1 MPGLVDYGSDD
12 SEEQGEVAATTTAAA
27 PPVKAPPVKAP
38 PVKAPPAKAP
48 SDARPATPAKASA
61 PPRIHAKKVAE
72 IKKELVLAKS
82 ATSVVQVVRNS
93 MDQWDRRWGAHALY
107 SIAKR
112 STARTR
118 QEWAVDRAVV
128 RVANKLKT
136 ESAADALPT
145 GRMDDE
151 DAEVILL
158 SLEALR
164 RMALQGKE
172 EQRPPLEAFLK
183 RFEAA
188 KWKYPVKTLSR
199 FYWLSAPLKL
209 QGVEAVPPELRPRA
223 IELGGVELSLI
234 VEAMRQQGAR
244 DLALL
249 EKVIGRL
256 KEKDIHKNLSATDL
270 VELAE
275 GLAELEQR
283 DEAALRPLGQELQRR
298 RGELTPDEAHRIQ
311 NAFQTLKLPLSQ
323 VWAPP
328 GATKK
333 RDGSAIVTTQA
344 FVPQE
349 GHEKKRRGNNDVERT
364 SPPRVVRDYKMCS
377 Y

>member
-1 MPGLVDYGSDD
+1 MIGIADYGSDD
-12 SEEQGEVAATTTAAA
+12 SEGDGKVETAAVAAPAEPVAVAKAKPAAA
-27 PPVKAPPVKAP
+27 PTQ
-38 PVKAPPAKAP
+38 PAKSNP
-48 SDARPATPAKASA
+48 
-61 PPRIHAKKVAE
+61 KKVAE
-72 IKKELVLAKS
+72 IKKEVASAKS
-82 ATSVVQVVRNS
+82 ATAVVQVVRHS
-93 MDQWDRRWGAHALY
+93 MDFWDRRWGAPALY
-107 SIAKR
+107 QIAKK

-118 QEWAVDRAVV
+118 SEWSADKSVL
-128 RVANKLKT
+128 RVANKLMK
-136 ESAADALPT
+136 ESAIDALPS
-145 GRMDDE
+145 GHLDVE
-151 DAEVILL
+151 DAEVVLL

-164 RMALQGKE
+164 RMALQGLE
-172 EQRPPLEAFLK
+172 EQRACLEVCIQRLSNAN
-183 RFEAA
+183 
-188 KWKYPVKTLSR
+188 WNYPVKTLGR
-199 FYWLSAPLKL
+199 LFWLAAPLKMEGL
-209 QGVEAVPPELRPRA
+209 DGVPPQLRARS
-223 IELGGVELSLI
+223 IELGGTDLCLI
-234 VEAMRQQGAR
+234 VNVMRSKGAR

-249 EKVIGRL
+249 EKVVFRL

-270 VELAE
+270 VELSE
-275 GLAELEQR
+275 GLAELDQR

-333 RDGSAIVTTQA
+333 RAGTAIVTTQA

-349 GHEKKRRGNNDVERT
+349 GHEKKRRGNNDIERT